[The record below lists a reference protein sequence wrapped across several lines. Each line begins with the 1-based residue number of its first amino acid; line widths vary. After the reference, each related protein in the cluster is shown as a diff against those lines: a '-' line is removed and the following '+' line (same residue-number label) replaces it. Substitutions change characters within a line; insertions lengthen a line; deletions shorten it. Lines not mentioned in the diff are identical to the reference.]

1 MLGII
6 DILSNFVLS
15 SRRSFVPLWQYD
27 AFFENARI
35 SLVNF
40 SLLHITCKDS
50 EEAKTIGRIL
60 VEEKLAACINILK
73 DVHSI
78 YRWKGKIEEAE
89 EAVLLAKTRA
99 DLVPK
104 LIERVKEL
112 HSYDCPCV
120 VALPITEGNEEY
132 LEWVRGACG

>member
-1 MLGII
+1 MC
-6 DILSNFVLS
+6 
-15 SRRSFVPLWQYD
+15 SFVPLWQYD
-27 AFFENARI
+27 AFFENDRI

-40 SLLHITCKDS
+40 SLLHITCKDA
-50 EEAKTIGRIL
+50 EEAKTIGKIL

-89 EAVLLAKTRA
+89 EAVLFAKTTA

-104 LIERVKEL
+104 LITKVKEL
-112 HSYDCPCV
+112 HSYDCPCIV
-120 VALPITEGNEEY
+120 SLPIMEGNEEY
-132 LEWVRGACG
+132 LRWIEESCE